1 MNKTELSVQNLMD
14 EIGVYNKTL
23 NNYLDTFNID
33 YKSPKYLLNPKVFDL
48 RNYHL
53 ITKSFYDFII
63 NQKTRIS
70 EYEQDYYKSKS
81 VKYISNKIDATFDEV
96 LLYLNNLDL
105 GNSIS
110 LNSSRH
116 VFNAYIFINNVK
128 YPIGNIICGSNIGFK
143 KGAFSVKMNQS
154 IISLYKNKK
163 LFTENIKLS
172 HLSSYEIYKGLNKM
186 KLGHSNN

>member
-1 MNKTELSVQNLMD
+1 MNKAELSVQNLVD

-33 YKSPKYLLNPKVFDL
+33 YKSQKYLLNPKVFDL

-53 ITKSFYDFII
+53 ITKLFYDFII
-63 NQKTRIS
+63 DQKKQIS

-96 LLYLNNLDL
+96 LQYLKNLDL

-116 VFNAYIFINNVK
+116 VFNAYIFIDNVK
-128 YPIGNIICGSNIGFK
+128 YPIGNLIRGSIRGFQKGEFTAQKNESIC
-143 KGAFSVKMNQS
+143 
-154 IISLYKNKK
+154 SLYKSKK

-172 HLSSYEIYKGLNKM
+172 HLSSYEIEKGLNKM